1 MTDVLT
7 PEQRRRNMA
16 NIRGRDTRPER
27 IVRSML
33 HRIGY
38 RYSLHRADLPG
49 KPDLVFPRLHKII
62 FVHGCYWH
70 MHDCKYG
77 KVAPATNAEFWRAKR
92 LSNVRRDKKTL
103 AALRRAGWQVS
114 IVWECTVRGLDPDV
128 LRKRLVRFLG
138 NRRLAQT
145 LAL

>member
-1 MTDVLT
+1 MTDLLT

-16 NIRGRDTRPER
+16 SIRGRDTLPEM

-38 RYSLHRADLPG
+38 RYRLHLSDLPG
-49 KPDLVFPRLHKII
+49 KPDLVFPKFRKII
-62 FVHGCYWH
+62 FIHGCFWH

-77 KVAPATNAEFWRAKR
+77 KVTPATNKEFWRAKR
-92 LSNVRRDKKTL
+92 LSNLRRDKKTL
-103 AALRRAGWQVS
+103 AALRRARWRVS
-114 IVWECTVRGLDPDV
+114 IVWECAVKGLDPGV

-138 NRRLAQT
+138 AR
-145 LAL
+145 